1 MANVIIPKKST
12 VAAKVPTTS
21 DLALGEIA
29 INHSDAKLFA
39 RHPISG
45 AVQEI
50 GGGSVTIDT
59 TAADLLSF
67 SSGALSAD
75 DLGSDKIFF
84 WDDSAAKATGLEIGS
99 GLQISGTTLSATG
112 TGSVSA
118 IGTSAADVLSIA
130 SGEITADDPGADRL
144 LFWDESESKLTH
156 LTLGTALSISG
167 TTINADSGTQNYYT
181 FASSTLARFTPREN
195 QPPATAFATL
205 DTRNSIAVLDFDAAV
220 DESAIFS
227 GVIPENANL
236 ASGLQIRLAWMATSA
251 TSGNCRWGVQI
262 ERCTTDLDADSFDT
276 AVEANTT
283 TSGTAGIPTITEI
296 TTTNLDGLTAGD
308 LFRLRVYRDSSDTT
322 NDTMTGDAEL
332 IAVEI
337 RSAA

>member
-1 MANVIIPKKST
+1 MANVLIPKKST
-12 VAAKVPTTS
+12 VAARVPTS
-21 DLALGEIA
+21 QDLALGEIA
-29 INHSDAKLFA
+29 VNFA
-39 RHPISG
+39 DQKIFGRDPSSG
-45 AVQEI
+45 TVKTL
-50 GGGSVTIDT
+50 GGS
-59 TAADLLSF
+59 DLTV
-67 SSGALSAD
+67 SS
-75 DLGSDKIFF
+75 
-84 WDDSAAKATGLEIGS
+84 T
-99 GLQISGTTLSATG
+99 
-112 TGSVSA
+112 
-118 IGTSAADVLSIA
+118 AADVLSIA

-144 LFWDESESKLTH
+144 LFWDDSESKLTH

-167 TTINADSGTQNYYT
+167 TTINADTGTQNYL
-181 FASSTLARFTPREN
+181 ASKTLARFTPREN

-276 AVEANTT
+276 ATEATGAANG
-283 TSGTAGIPTITEI
+283 TSGIATLTSITVTAI
-296 TTTNLDGLTAGD
+296 DGLTAGD
-308 LFRLRVYRDSSDTT
+308 TFRIKVFRNADDAT